1 MHIFPNILRNKGNQT
16 IKFGQIIE
24 FNMKS
29 IFLEKLYT
37 KNDAETI
44 PIFFSK
50 VFKSLKSISNSLK
63 FYAICFDC
71 MSKLKA
77 LKADWN

>member
-1 MHIFPNILRNKGNQT
+1 MHIFPNILRNKGDQI

-37 KNDAETI
+37 KNGAETI

-50 VFKSLKSISNSLK
+50 VSKSLKSISN
-63 FYAICFDC
+63 
-71 MSKLKA
+71 
-77 LKADWN
+77 